1 MPVRPLPFVWG
12 VLFLFAPA
20 AWAIP
25 IDLLAD
31 PSFGSTN
38 GTGATAL
45 VSLSFSEEGTDDLM
59 TVSIWNTTPV
69 SIGSKLTAVGLEIP
83 YWVSTGI
90 DFAKDGQSSYFDTLT
105 FNESVTPWWLD
116 APGGYDLMITS
127 DGKFQGGNPKG
138 APAAGEM
145 QTVVLSLSDTGLST
159 TELRNEFARYYASLT
174 DNYMIVRFQAVGP
187 GGNLSDIVVGRCT
200 PEPSSLGLLVLGAA
214 ALVLRRGGRGL

>member
-1 MPVRPLPFVWG
+1 MSVRYLPFVWG
-12 VLFLFAPA
+12 LVSLFAPA

-31 PSFGSTN
+31 PSFGSTS

-45 VSLSFSEEGTDDLM
+45 VSLSFSEDGAEDLM
-59 TVSIWNTTPV
+59 TVSIHNTTPV

-83 YWVSTGI
+83 YWISTSI
-90 DFAKDGQSSYFDTLT
+90 DFAKDGESSYFDTLT
-105 FNESVTPWWLD
+105 FNKSVSPWWLD

-127 DGKFQGGNPKG
+127 DGRFEGGSSKG

-145 QTVVLSLSDTGLST
+145 QTVVLSLSDTGLSST
-159 TELRNEFARYYASLT
+159 QLRNAFAQYYAGLT

-187 GGNLSDIVVGRCT
+187 NGNLSDKVVGRT
-200 PEPSSLGLLVLGAA
+200 PEPSSLGLLVLGAGL
-214 ALVLRRGGRGL
+214 LVPRRGRPGL